1 MCDVE
6 QDYDNQMYVRISKVE
21 FEVNLEKFK
30 EKNGSNFPLSDFF
43 LCVPKSIFFIGTLK
57 GAFENCSKFSLYGT
71 EPFWL
76 LVLVL
81 SWKGK
86 YNSSAKCAPF
96 VRYNHVSH
104 ISFN

>member
-43 LCVPKSIFFIGTLK
+43 LCVPKSIFLLELSREPLKTAASFHYMELNLFDFWFWFFHEKVNITLLP
-57 GAFENCSKFSLYGT
+57 N
-71 EPFWL
+71 
-76 LVLVL
+76 VLPL
-81 SWKGK
+81 
-86 YNSSAKCAPF
+86 
-96 VRYNHVSH
+96 
-104 ISFN
+104 